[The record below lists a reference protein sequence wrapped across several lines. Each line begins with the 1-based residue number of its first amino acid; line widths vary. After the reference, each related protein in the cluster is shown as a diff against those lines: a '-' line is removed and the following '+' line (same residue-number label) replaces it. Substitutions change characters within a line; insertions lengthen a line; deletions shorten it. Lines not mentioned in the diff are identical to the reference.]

1 MFLSRR
7 ALLLGGLSVG
17 ALGASFGV
25 STLLPANGCRVL
37 SKQEHEIVQAIA
49 QAMFPKTDDLAGAD
63 ELDIAGEV
71 DRILADVLDDPAV
84 IGFRAVLRSL
94 EWGSYASRARRFSRL
109 EVRQRREILDVW
121 GSPGV
126 LPRLTA
132 AASLKAVLGM
142 AYFGQDEVRT
152 ALGWRAVCGSL
163 SS

>member
-37 SKQEHEIVQAIA
+37 SSQEHEIVQAIA

-84 IGFRAVLRSL
+84 IGFLELCCAHSSGEATRAVLDVFHDL
-94 EWGSYASRARRFSRL
+94 KFGNAERFWMS
-109 EVRQRREILDVW
+109 
-121 GSPGV
+121 G
-126 LPRLTA
+126 
-132 AASLKAVLGM
+132 
-142 AYFGQDEVRT
+142 
-152 ALGWRAVCGSL
+152 ALLVCCRG
-163 SS
+163 